1 MDKAA
6 YVHRRKKR
14 YMAVILGEFET
25 QIEPHVPREAAEK
38 FKGIVR
44 QKLNAMAIDTCEVI
58 ALKPG
63 EEMNDIATEL
73 RDQVDVHSTRSV
85 TA

>member
-1 MDKAA
+1 MDRAA
-6 YVHRRKKR
+6 FVHRRKKR
-14 YMAVILGEFET
+14 YMAVILGEFEAKV
-25 QIEPHVPREAAEK
+25 EAHVPKEIAEE

-44 QKLNAMAIDTCEVI
+44 QKLHAMAIDTCEVI

-63 EEMNDIATEL
+63 EEMNAAAVEL
-73 RDQVDVHSTRSV
+73 RDQVEARRV